1 MSSII
6 PETPHLFPLSRVSTD
21 EQVAKSGH
29 ERQQQGL
36 QRLSERFGLPL
47 APVMQL
53 DGISGFKGDHV
64 KDKTPLGLFIKAVSE
79 GLVAEGSI
87 LVADDHSRL
96 SRMEPTESSHLLTG
110 ILIKGVGVYFSNDD
124 TLILKGE
131 KNVEL
136 ALMMSL
142 WKFSEAHE
150 ASKQKQRF
158 TYSHAR
164 GMAQRFLD
172 NDSKAF
178 RSGRPLAIKSMGA
191 HPWWIDT
198 GDGTVRKHK
207 FYFKVARE
215 ITEKL
220 LSGWGSYRVVDW
232 LNENH
237 PPPTT
242 NMTKANST
250 KRDLKRW
257 GQTMITR
264 WVSGGRD
271 ALTGTRRLTFKD
283 SGEEFVLDGYYPTVA
298 TLAEVK
304 RIQKQKDA
312 RRGSQSSKHSSML
325 TGINVLKCGYCGY
338 AMTSFIHRGKLRCKC
353 NGGAVS
359 ASNCKSWG
367 FNLSRLED
375 ICCRLLVNHVWNG
388 DAERVGTK
396 TPLIKELSDSL
407 DKVKARITETE
418 TAIIEGTVAIS
429 VIGPALEKLKGRQQI
444 IEAELKELDAQSGAT
459 RLAVDDWK
467 RWGEITPK
475 ILDLNEDELRTEVKE
490 LMRVSLAE
498 IRCYRGEKERQQR
511 IEIELRDGTSY
522 QVWNYTNKVVL
533 SDNALDGA
541 IDFQAKAYHLY
552 HWIELEYELEI
563 KGKDIDWDKLES
575 DF

>member
-1 MSSII
+1 
-6 PETPHLFPLSRVSTD
+6 VSTD

-36 QRLSERFGLPL
+36 QQLSKRFELPL

-53 DGISGFKGDHV
+53 DGVSGFKGAHI
-64 KDKTPLGLFIKAVSE
+64 KDKTPLGLFIKAVGE

-110 ILIKGVGVYFSNDD
+110 ILIKGVGVYFTNDD

-172 NDSKAF
+172 KDAKAF
-178 RSGRPLAIKSMGA
+178 KSGRPLAIKSMGA

-198 GDGTVRKHK
+198 SDGTIAKHK
-207 FYFKVARE
+207 LYFKVARE
-215 ITEKL
+215 ITDKL
-220 LSGWGSYRVVDW
+220 LAGWGSYRVVAW
-232 LNENH
+232 LNENY
-237 PPPTT
+237 PPPIT
-242 NMTKANST
+242 NMTKARAT

-264 WVSGGRD
+264 WVSGGGD
-271 ALTGTRRLTFKD
+271 ALTGTRRLTFKE
-283 SGEEFVLDGYYPTVA
+283 SGEEFLLDEYYPSVA

-304 RIQKQKDA
+304 RIQEQKNA
-312 RRGSQSSKHSSML
+312 RRGSQSSKHSSIL
-325 TGINVLKCGYCGY
+325 AGINVLKCGYCGY

-359 ASNCKSWG
+359 ASSCRSWG

-375 ICCRLLVNHVWNG
+375 VCCRLLVNHVWND
-388 DAERVGTK
+388 DAEGVDAQ
-396 TPLIKELSDSL
+396 TPLINELSNSL
-407 DKVKARITETE
+407 DKVKGRIIETE
-418 TAIIEGTVAIS
+418 TAIMDGS
-429 VIGPALEKLKGRQQI
+429 VPINVLGPALEKLKDKEIR
-444 IEAELKELDAQSGAT
+444 IEGELKEIRTQVGT
-459 RLAVDDWK
+459 TKLAVDDWT
-467 RWGEITPK
+467 RWEAISPR
-475 ILDLNEDELRTEVKE
+475 ILELNEHELRAEVKE
-490 LMRVSLAE
+490 LMRVSLTE
-498 IRCYRGEKERQQR
+498 IRCYRGDKERQQR
-511 IEIELRDGTSY
+511 IEIELKDGTSY

-552 HWIELEYELEI
+552 HWAELDYALEI
-563 KGKDIDWDKLES
+563 KDKNIDWDNIES
-575 DF
+575 DY